1 MCEYREVLRR
11 PEFDFDARLVDDLLE
26 FLESEGEL
34 VGAVPLR
41 LSLPDPDDAM
51 FLEVASAG
59 GAEYV
64 VTGNIRH
71 FPTDVRHG
79 IPVVSPRDFIEI
91 VIGEP

>member
-1 MCEYREVLRR
+1 MAASQRLCRKRTGRTNALIAKRHRYREV
-11 PEFDFDARLVDDLLE
+11 
-26 FLESEGEL
+26 ESEL
-34 VGAVPLR
+34 VGAVPLP

-71 FPTDVRHG
+71 FPTDARQG
-79 IPVVSPRDFIEI
+79 ITVVSPRDFIEI
-91 VIGEP
+91 VIGEQ